1 MPAGICMH
9 MYICMHVAECCLKI
23 FELRCRMFAGQ
34 GKEGLVIVRTD
45 DIDPVTL
52 VYLNASRGEQERD
65 SDSELTNAGA
75 DGEQYDRVF
84 LHDVPISIPKYS
96 LPTPFPS
103 QDNVVQQLVPI
114 LQQKNVGVNVIGAKL
129 IVGPGADCF
138 CHFIVDTGPRAI
150 EVKLMVCQHEE
161 VCSLRDP
168 YAQIPQEAT
177 HFLFCHAM
185 QTTGAEFE
193 ADLSSAVS
201 PILRLLF
208 NGGFV
213 YYRGGR
219 TAQDDEQPE
228 DRIRN
233 GPRRSRSMFRGVFS
247 QSAKHEHEMDNS
259 ATGEDMPPSNQDV
272 ELGEREIEVIALKAI
287 EWVPRGRLA
296 SQKSQE
302 FIRLSSPKTF
312 KKKVSFILNEKSN
325 DRRRWVSSIGD
336 SFSWVSAKEGSEEF
350 PADMKTL
357 RGGFLWKKGIEP
369 NEQYLFYPLC
379 HDHLQWPSHS
389 NLIPLEV
396 VDLVTKMLR
405 VISHLRARI
414 GHVCE
419 ELRRYRLLISKEG
432 LSAAIAARRKLM
444 VKITERLVAK
454 VGNDIFAYEP
464 SSKEL
469 FLSREISDVFD
480 QAQHQVNVRMCAR
493 ESCDSIAENLGL
505 NWKKMDPVN
514 PRNGRELS
522 NPGLATALESRTE
535 FTQQE
540 WDEFGIT
547 SLHTD
552 DFIKVGGSYFKPA
565 AASGATKAGSRPNN
579 PRLKT
584 VLYTIC
590 DMSSRCA
597 FREMLEKNEMADYMS
612 PASLSP
618 QRPKRQQR
626 GFGPTGQ
633 DNFLV
638 RIYSI
643 TGFPDKSGLFDRTDP
658 YVRYSVRLCTV
669 KAVSPPVSSY

>member
-1 MPAGICMH
+1 
-9 MYICMHVAECCLKI
+9 
-23 FELRCRMFAGQ
+23 
-34 GKEGLVIVRTD
+34 
-45 DIDPVTL
+45 
-52 VYLNASRGEQERD
+52 
-65 SDSELTNAGA
+65 
-75 DGEQYDRVF
+75 
-84 LHDVPISIPKYS
+84 
-96 LPTPFPS
+96 
-103 QDNVVQQLVPI
+103 
-114 LQQKNVGVNVIGAKL
+114 
-129 IVGPGADCF
+129 
-138 CHFIVDTGPRAI
+138 
-150 EVKLMVCQHEE
+150 
-161 VCSLRDP
+161 
-168 YAQIPQEAT
+168 
-177 HFLFCHAM
+177 M
-185 QTTGAEFE
+185 Q
-193 ADLSSAVS
+193 
-201 PILRLLF
+201 
-208 NGGFV
+208 
-213 YYRGGR
+213 
-219 TAQDDEQPE
+219 
-228 DRIRN
+228 
-233 GPRRSRSMFRGVFS
+233 
-247 QSAKHEHEMDNS
+247 
-259 ATGEDMPPSNQDV
+259 
-272 ELGEREIEVIALKAI
+272 
-287 EWVPRGRLA
+287 
-296 SQKSQE
+296 
-302 FIRLSSPKTF
+302 
-312 KKKVSFILNEKSN
+312 
-325 DRRRWVSSIGD
+325 
-336 SFSWVSAKEGSEEF
+336 
-350 PADMKTL
+350 TL

-369 NEQYLFYPLC
+369 NEQYLFYPLR

-405 VISHLRARI
+405 VISDRRARI

-419 ELRRYRLLISKEG
+419 ELRRYRLLISREG

-454 VGNDIFAYEP
+454 VGSDIFAYEP
-464 SSKEL
+464 ISKEL

-493 ESCDSIAENLGL
+493 ESCDAIAENLASTAKIKNAQTVSGL

-514 PRNGRELS
+514 PRIGRELS

-669 KAVSPPVSSY
+669 KAVSPPFPPIHPFSLQRHQH